1 MPKKLIIFFIIFT
14 LIFSVGCQNQ
24 NNIIDTKQQIENIKE
39 DTKSNNSNEIKY
51 KVQNN
56 GGTFSSKD
64 IIYFIMTD
72 RFYDGNKENN
82 NFPDVNK
89 NNPKAYHGGDLRGI
103 IEKLD
108 YIKSL
113 GVTAIWITPVFKNE
127 YGGYHGYWINDFY
140 KVDPHLGTLND
151 LKELVQEA
159 HKRDIKIILDYV
171 VNHTGYKSPW
181 LKDEKYKDWFHPKK
195 NISNWNDQK
204 QLEEGWIFGLPDLD
218 QDNPEVKKY
227 FIDNALWWIEQTGI
241 DGLRLDTVK
250 HVPKSF
256 WNEFAYKIKS
266 KYPNFFLLGEVW
278 HDNPRYLEQY
288 HELGIDSLT
297 NYPLYTG
304 LRKTFTRFGK
314 ANSLVNAIKR
324 QSAFTNPELNGIFVD
339 NHDNRRLV
347 TEAKENGK
355 AYLKQALTFIMTY
368 PGIPIIYYG
377 TEIAMQGGDDPDNR
391 RDMEW
396 DKIDNSEMLSYFKKL
411 TSLRNSNEALYNGDF
426 ELLNYDSYFLSYIRK
441 KGNSKF
447 IIIYN
452 LQTKEKDVTI
462 NLKDN
467 NSSYTD
473 VFNNKTYHSKNGSLN
488 ITLKPLE
495 VIILTSN

>member
-1 MPKKLIIFFIIFT
+1 MSKKLVIFLVIFT
-14 LIFSVGCQNQ
+14 LVFSVGCQNQ
-24 NNIIDTKQQIENIKE
+24 NNINDTSQQIENVKK
-39 DTKSNNSNEIKY
+39 DTKSDSSNEIKY

-56 GGTFSSKD
+56 GGAFSSKD

-72 RFYDGNKENN
+72 RFYDGDKENN

-89 NNPKAYHGGDLRGI
+89 NDPKAYHGGDLKGI
-103 IEKLD
+103 VEKLD

-127 YGGYHGYWINDFY
+127 YGGYHGYWITDFY
-140 KVDPHLGTLND
+140 KVDPHLGTLSD

-159 HKRDIKIILDYV
+159 HKRDIKVILDYV

-181 LKDEKYKDWFHPKK
+181 LNDEKYKDWFHPKK

-204 QLEEGWIFGLPDLD
+204 QLEEGWIFGLPDLN

-227 FIDNALWWIEQTGI
+227 FIDNAIWWIEQTGI
-241 DGLRLDTVK
+241 DGMRLDTVK
-250 HVPKSF
+250 HVPKDF
-256 WNEFAYKIKS
+256 WNEFAYNIKS

-278 HDNPRYLEQY
+278 NDNPRYLEQY
-288 HELGIDSLT
+288 HKVGIDSLT
-297 NYPLYTG
+297 NYPLYNG

-314 ANSLVNAIKR
+314 ANTLVNAIKK

-339 NHDNRRLV
+339 NHDNKRLV
-347 TEAKENGK
+347 TEAKEYGE

-377 TEIAMQGGDDPDNR
+377 TEIAMEGGDDPDNR

-396 DKIDNSEMLSYFKKL
+396 DKISNSEMLNYFKML
-411 TSLRNSNEALYNGDF
+411 TDIRNSNEALYNGEF
-426 ELLNYDSYFLSYIRK
+426 ELLNYDSYFLSYMRK
-441 KGNSKF
+441 KGDSKF
-447 IIIYN
+447 IVIYN
-452 LQTKEKDVTI
+452 LQNKEKNITI
-462 NLKDN
+462 NLKDD
-467 NSSYTD
+467 SSKYTD
-473 VFNNKTYHSKNGSLN
+473 VLSSKAYNIENGNLN